1 MARSSVRSTIAT
13 PITPSNCSAISSTR
27 ASSFFQN
34 KSLVPFAGEDFC
46 SAKTLPNSAAVTA
59 TIVALI
65 RVIRSRDFR
74 ALRLTFLEREP
85 RGIEMGEG
93 SFQLF
98 QLRRRAMNFEPG
110 EIGHGEQFGEQ
121 CADIVE
127 MREHA
132 FCIFVGFAT
141 KKFIAVPAEFVEEHS
156 LLRRGL
162 RHESRQYRL
171 NRIQFPRMH
180 FKIGMNTDE
189 V

>member
-1 MARSSVRSTIAT
+1 
-13 PITPSNCSAISSTR
+13 
-27 ASSFFQN
+27 
-34 KSLVPFAGEDFC
+34 
-46 SAKTLPNSAAVTA
+46 
-59 TIVALI
+59 
-65 RVIRSRDFR
+65 
-74 ALRLTFLEREP
+74 
-85 RGIEMGEG
+85 
-93 SFQLF
+93 
-98 QLRRRAMNFEPG
+98 MNFEPG

-162 RHESRQYRL
+162 GRELRQHRL